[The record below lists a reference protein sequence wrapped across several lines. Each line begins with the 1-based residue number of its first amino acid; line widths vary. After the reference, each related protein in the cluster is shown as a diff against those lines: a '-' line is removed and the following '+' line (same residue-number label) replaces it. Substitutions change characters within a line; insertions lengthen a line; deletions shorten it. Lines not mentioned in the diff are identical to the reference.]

1 MDAIQT
7 ATLLSDL
14 PAANLKAVQTGLKAL
29 GYPVGPI
36 DGLHGPRTQSAWAE
50 FKFDN
55 HRSEPEWIGPDSW
68 NLLQEE
74 VLAIS
79 TPGKNH
85 DFSTKDGTV
94 EAIIYECRQQKIGS
108 ANQIAYVLATT
119 EWETARTF
127 KPVKEAYWLSE
138 DWRRRHLRYFPY
150 YGRGFVQITWRRNYQ
165 KYGEILGFDLAK
177 NPDKAL
183 DPNIALFILVHG
195 FKTGSFTGR
204 KITDYING
212 DKADFYNARRCINGL
227 DKAKD
232 IAELAKNWRKKL

>member
-14 PAANLKAVQTGLKAL
+14 TIDTLKQVQTGLKAL

-36 DGLHGPRTQSAWAE
+36 DGMFGPRTRSAWAE
-50 FKFDN
+50 FKADN

-68 NLLQEE
+68 ALLQEE

-79 TPGKNH
+79 TPGKTH
-85 DFSTKDGTV
+85 DFTTKDGTI

-119 EWETARTF
+119 EWETAKTF

-138 DWRRRHLRYFPY
+138 EWRRRHLRYFPY
-150 YGRGFVQITWRRNYQ
+150 YGRGYVQITWRSNYQ
-165 KYGEILGFDLAK
+165 KYGEILGFDLVG

-183 DPNIALFILVHG
+183 DPNVALFILVHG
-195 FKTGSFTGR
+195 FKTGTFTGR

-212 DKADFYNARRCINGL
+212 DKADFYQARRCINGL
-227 DKAKD
+227 DKAAE
-232 IAELAKNWRKKL
+232 IAELAKGWRKKL

>member
-1 MDAIQT
+1 MVIQT
-7 ATLLSDL
+7 ATLISDL
-14 PAANLKAVQTGLKAL
+14 PVDTLKQLQTGLKAL

-36 DGLHGPRTQSAWAE
+36 DGMFGPRTRSAWAE
-50 FKFDN
+50 FKADN

-68 NLLQEE
+68 ALLQEE

-79 TPGKNH
+79 TPGKTH
-85 DFSTKDGTV
+85 DFTTKDGTV
-94 EAIIYECRQQKIGS
+94 DAIIYECRQQKIGS

-138 DWRRRHLRYFPY
+138 DWRRKHLRYYPY
-150 YGRGFVQITWRRNYQ
+150 YGRGLTQITWLRNYL
-165 KYGEILGFDLAK
+165 KYERILGIPLVK
-177 NPDKAL
+177 NPDLAL
-183 DPNIALFILVHG
+183 EPNVALFIMVHG

-212 DKADFYNARRCINGL
+212 DKADFYQARRCINGL
-227 DKAKD
+227 DKASE

>member
-1 MDAIQT
+1 MAIQT

-14 PAANLKAVQTGLKAL
+14 TIDTLKQVQTGLKAL

-36 DGLHGPRTQSAWAE
+36 DGFYGPRTRSAWAE
-50 FKFDN
+50 FKADN

-68 NLLQEE
+68 ALLQEE

-79 TPGKNH
+79 TPGKTH
-85 DFSTKDGTV
+85 DFTTKDGTI

-119 EWETARTF
+119 EWETAKTF

-138 DWRRRHLRYFPY
+138 EWRRRHLRYFPY
-150 YGRGFVQITWRRNYQ
+150 YGRGYVQITWRSNYQ
-165 KYGEILGFDLAK
+165 KYGEILGFDLVG

-183 DPNIALFILVHG
+183 DPNVALFILVHG
-195 FKTGSFTGR
+195 FKTGTFTGR

-212 DKADFYNARRCINGL
+212 DKADFYQARRCINGL
-227 DKAKD
+227 DKAAE
-232 IAELAKNWRKKL
+232 IAELAKGWRKKL